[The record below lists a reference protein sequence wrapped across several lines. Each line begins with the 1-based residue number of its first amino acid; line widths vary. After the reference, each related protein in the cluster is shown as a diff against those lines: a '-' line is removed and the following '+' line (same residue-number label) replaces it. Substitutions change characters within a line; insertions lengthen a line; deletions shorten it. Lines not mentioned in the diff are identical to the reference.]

1 MLGVK
6 NKKFHEE
13 TKFTNQKG
21 KNHKGELLVIQA
33 KQQGGPIISTEDVYG
48 LVKKHL
54 TRKYRNDTLDLN
66 QFQNVLCLFHVRERG
81 YLHGIGWMDPKPVVM
96 LVKTL
101 YN

>member
-1 MLGVK
+1 M
-6 NKKFHEE
+6 
-13 TKFTNQKG
+13 
-21 KNHKGELLVIQA
+21 VIQA

-66 QFQNVLCLFHVRERG
+66 QLQNILCLFDVRER
-81 YLHGIGWMDPKPVVM
+81 IGWMDPKPVVM
-96 LVKTL
+96 LVKML